1 MSGHEPNPSGPPA
14 WQKVWRVTE
23 WWETLRHYL
32 VNSFSCLL
40 AVWLVSCPAAALS
53 WRKWSS
59 SPRQISDFLHIL
71 NLNCSQPFATVTVYS
86 YYYCKCDG
94 TVVLEGHLLHTRS
107 CLPLLQLFVV
117 QVLIIAVIRRT
128 GDKVRGDKGNLASNV
143 QYIVTHPLKKHWD
156 TWFCTGM

>member
-14 WQKVWRVTE
+14 WQKVWRATE
-23 WWETLRHYL
+23 WWETLRHCL
-32 VNSFSCLL
+32 VNSFSYLL
-40 AVWLVSCPAAALS
+40 ALWLVSSPDAALS

-71 NLNCSQPFATVTVYS
+71 NLVPNPLPQLQYTHTITASVMVHSCA
-86 YYYCKCDG
+86 G
-94 TVVLEGHLLHTRS
+94 GHLLHTRS

-117 QVLIIAVIRRT
+117 QVLIIAVMMRT

-156 TWFCTGM
+156 TWYYTGM